1 VLFGHLLVSDAVVC
15 LCRLCA
21 NFQNAAKGPVR
32 RRYVRVMARPLRE
45 VEPGGI
51 YHLGSRGNNRQPV
64 YWSDDDR
71 NEFLRILAEVTRRWE
86 WIVLTYCLMPN
97 HFHLVVQV
105 PQCGL
110 SEGMQFLNGEY
121 ARRTNAVY
129 GRTGHLFRNRF
140 WSEFVESEDQLLVAV
155 RYVVLNPVRAGLC
168 STPERWRWSGHR
180 ACAGLDE
187 APAFLAVDY
196 VLRLFGNRRVEA
208 CLAYRRFVSEGQAL
222 VSNGQSSVS
231 DAGFRSG

>member
-1 VLFGHLLVSDAVVC
+1 
-15 LCRLCA
+15 
-21 NFQNAAKGPVR
+21 
-32 RRYVRVMARPLRE
+32 MARPLRE

-51 YHLGSRGNNRQPV
+51 YHLGSRGNNRQPL
-64 YWSDDDR
+64 YWTDDDR
-71 NEFLRILAEVTRRWE
+71 SEFLRILAEVTRRWE

-97 HFHLVVQV
+97 HFHLVVLV
-105 PQCGL
+105 PECGL
-110 SEGMQFLNGEY
+110 SEGMQYLNGGY

-140 WSEFVESEDQLLVAV
+140 WSESVESEDQLLVAV

-196 VLRLFGNRRVEA
+196 VLRLFGNRRAEA
-208 CLAYRRFVSEGQAL
+208 CLAYRRFVFEGQSP
-222 VSNGQSSVS
+222 VSNGQSPVS
-231 DAGFRSG
+231 DAGV